1 MPEAATT
8 AANADRARLEPFG
21 EFITLAHGNGGRLT
35 RELVEAVFA
44 HHFGGTLDTGLDA
57 VPLPVP
63 DGEIVVTTDGFIV
76 EPLVFPGGTI
86 GSLAVNGTVND
97 LAVAG
102 ATPLHLTLNA
112 FIEEGLEIAS
122 LDRLV
127 ADAAATARDN
137 GVGLVAGDTKVVRR
151 GEGGGLYLGM
161 TGVGT
166 RPRGVQLAARR
177 VRLGDRLLV
186 SGPVGD
192 HGAAVLLAREQ
203 FGLQGQLRSDC
214 ASILPIAQALLGI
227 DGLRFMRDPTRGGL
241 ATVAHDIV
249 RASGLG
255 VRLVEADIPVSEPV
269 SGVCDILGFDP
280 LMLACEGRVLS
291 VLSPQSAPAAL
302 AAMRDAGCRE
312 AAIIGTVVEEP
323 IVAVVTEV
331 GERLVEELEHDP
343 LPRIC

>member
-1 MPEAATT
+1 MHDAGATR
-8 AANADRARLEPFG
+8 AGVDRYRLEALG
-21 EFITLAHGNGGRLT
+21 EIITLAHGNGGRLT
-35 RELVEAVFA
+35 RELVETVFA
-44 HHFGGTLDTGLDA
+44 HHFGGTLDIDLDA
-57 VPLPVP
+57 VPLSIPN
-63 DGEIVVTTDGFIV
+63 GEIVVTTDGFIV

-112 FIEEGLEIAS
+112 FIEEGLEIAT
-122 LDRLV
+122 LDALIG
-127 ADAAATARDN
+127 DAAAAARAS
-137 GVGLVAGDTKVVRR
+137 GVGLVAGDTKVLRR

-161 TGVGT
+161 TGVGV
-166 RPRGVQLAARR
+166 RAPGVQLAPHY
-177 VRLGDRLLV
+177 VRSGDRLLV

-203 FGLQGQLRSDC
+203 FGLRGQLRSDC
-214 ASILPIAQALLGI
+214 ASVVPIAQALLAI

-249 RASGLG
+249 RASGFG

-269 SGVCDILGFDP
+269 SGVCEILGFDP

-291 VLSPQSAPAAL
+291 VVSAQSAQAAL
-302 AAMRDAGCRE
+302 TAMRDLDCSQ
-312 AAIIGTVVEEP
+312 AAIVGTVVDEP
-323 IVAVVTEV
+323 VVALVTEV
-331 GERLVEELEHDP
+331 GERIVEELEHDP